1 MLCQTSAARPTRP
14 PIAVKISEGLH
25 ANACLTRIRELPS
38 PARVLILDADF
49 RLYRRNGRQ
58 TIPLIYPAP

>member
-1 MLCQTSAARPTRP
+1 M
-14 PIAVKISEGLH
+14 SELH
-25 ANACLTRIRELPS
+25 ST
-38 PARVLILDADF
+38 ARVFTLDADF